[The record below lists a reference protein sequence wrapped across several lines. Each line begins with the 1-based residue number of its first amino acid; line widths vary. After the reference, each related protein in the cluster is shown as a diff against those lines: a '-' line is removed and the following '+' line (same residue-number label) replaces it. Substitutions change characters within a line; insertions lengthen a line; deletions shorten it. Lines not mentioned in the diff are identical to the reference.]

1 MKFFD
6 YIFYRVSR
14 YYLKKWDDDTGPIY
28 GIGLVSIMQLI
39 HVLFLAVILSL
50 ASEPINE
57 ILFERKE
64 GKNFLNSGIIYPVAI
79 LFIINFTRYLKFK
92 KLSFFNNVWENEPSA
107 LKKKR
112 GWLIILYIVLNLVIT
127 TLISIYRRYYF

>member
-6 YIFYRVSR
+6 YIFYRVSN
-14 YYLKKWDDDTGPIY
+14 YYINRWNDDNGHIY

-39 HVLFLAVILSL
+39 HVLFIAVILAL
-50 ASEPINE
+50 VSEPINE
-57 ILFERKE
+57 LLFEKNE
-64 GKNFLNSGIIYPVAI
+64 GGNFLNSGIIYPVAI

-92 KLSFFNNVWENEPSA
+92 KYSYFRNIWENEHKE

-112 GWLIILYIVLNLVIT
+112 GRLIILYIVLNLAIT
-127 TLISIYRRYYF
+127 TLISIYRRYYL

>member
-6 YIFYRVSR
+6 YIFYRVAS
-14 YYLKKWDDDTGPIY
+14 YYINKWNDDTGHIY
-28 GIGLVSIMQLI
+28 GIGVVSIMQLI
-39 HVLFLAVILSL
+39 HVLIVAVVLAL
-50 ASEPINE
+50 AFEPINE
-57 ILFERKE
+57 LLFEKKE
-64 GKNFLNSGIIYPVAI
+64 GGNFLNSGIIYPVAI

-92 KLSFFNNVWENEPSA
+92 KYSYFNNYWENEPDK
-107 LKKKR
+107 LKIKR